1 MGPIGELP
9 GRGEIA
15 EGRRRRSQRDE
26 AGREGEQSREGTG
39 MRGGGSQMEE
49 RQGDQKGGTA

>member
-9 GRGEIA
+9 GRGED
-15 EGRRRRSQRDE
+15 EEDQRGE

-49 RQGDQKGGTA
+49 WQGDQKVRTA